1 MTSIDMTSTA
11 WTNPRTG
18 FLAKAT
24 RRDRRLAKAAR
35 LHSIPSDQ
43 RRKNPTCDYGYTRQN
58 ITIPYRKTHHFDNH
72 WAHPMTH
79 HNVAR
84 ADIIRKS
91 VGKNSTIPSGEESNG
106 DEVSDSPF
114 HYTYEALVSTATPAD
129 LPLPTAW
136 KEWVA
141 AHPNSNT
148 APDK

>member
-35 LHSIPSDQ
+35 LHSIPADQ
-43 RRKNPTCDYGYTRQN
+43 RRKNRTCDYGYIRQN

-114 HYTYEALVSTATPAD
+114 H
-129 LPLPTAW
+129 
-136 KEWVA
+136 
-141 AHPNSNT
+141 
-148 APDK
+148 